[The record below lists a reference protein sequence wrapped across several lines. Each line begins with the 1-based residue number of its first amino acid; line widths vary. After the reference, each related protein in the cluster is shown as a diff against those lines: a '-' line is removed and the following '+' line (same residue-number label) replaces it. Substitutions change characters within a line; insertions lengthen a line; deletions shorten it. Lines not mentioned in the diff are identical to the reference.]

1 MQGAYWEVFHMMV
14 ADGHMERVT
23 VTLTRE
29 QVLALK
35 ALSAKNKVAVAWLV
49 RHAVERLLNEGP
61 AVQLPL
67 DFGKAS

>member
-1 MQGAYWEVFHMMV
+1 MAS
-14 ADGHMERVT
+14 AKHMERVT

-35 ALSAKNKVAVAWLV
+35 GLAAKNKVTVAWLV
-49 RHAVERLLNEGP
+49 RYAIERLLDDGP

-67 DFGKAS
+67 DLPKRS

>member
-1 MQGAYWEVFHMMV
+1 MT

-35 ALSAKNKVAVAWLV
+35 SLAAKHKVAMAWVV
-49 RHAVERLLNEGP
+49 RHAVERLLSDGP
-61 AVQLPL
+61 EIQLSL
-67 DFGKAS
+67 NLSKAS

>member
-1 MQGAYWEVFHMMV
+1 MTT
-14 ADGHMERVT
+14 DGHMERVT

-35 ALSAKNKVAVAWLV
+35 GLAAKNKVAVAWVV
-49 RHAVERLLNEGP
+49 RHAVERLLDEGQ

-67 DFGKAS
+67 DLLKAS

>member
-1 MQGAYWEVFHMMV
+1 MAG
-14 ADGHMERVT
+14 DGHMERVT

-35 ALSAKNKVAVAWLV
+35 GLAAKNKVAVAWVV
-49 RHAVERLLNEGP
+49 RYAVERLLADGG

-67 DFGKAS
+67 NLPKLS

>member
-1 MQGAYWEVFHMMV
+1 MA

-35 ALSAKNKVAVAWLV
+35 GLAAKNKVTMAWVV
-49 RHAVERLLNEGP
+49 RHAVEQLLDEGP
-61 AVQLPL
+61 AIQLRL
-67 DFGKAS
+67 DLSKAL

>member
-1 MQGAYWEVFHMMV
+1 MA
-14 ADGHMERVT
+14 ADRQMERIT

-29 QVLALK
+29 QVIALK

-49 RHAVERLLNEGP
+49 RFAVERLLDEGP

-67 DFGKAS
+67 DFGKGS

>member
-1 MQGAYWEVFHMMV
+1 MS

-35 ALSAKNKVAVAWLV
+35 GLAAKHKVPMAWVV

-61 AVQLPL
+61 AIQLPL
-67 DFGKAS
+67 NLPQVS